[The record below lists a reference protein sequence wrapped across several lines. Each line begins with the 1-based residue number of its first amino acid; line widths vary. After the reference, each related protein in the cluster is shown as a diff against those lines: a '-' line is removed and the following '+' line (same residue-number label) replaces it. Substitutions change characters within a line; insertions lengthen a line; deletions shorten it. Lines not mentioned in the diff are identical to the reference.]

1 MLDLTVVSVES
12 LLNTVHTCSSRRA
25 SGNCNIYKPKG
36 KKKNN
41 SNNNYSNFSDSEKSR
56 KEKKKKLRES
66 FLVENIFFSFRP
78 GLKESEYQMFL
89 HFEAQFPF

>member
-1 MLDLTVVSVES
+1 MPVGIVIFTS
-12 LLNTVHTCSSRRA
+12 L
-25 SGNCNIYKPKG
+25 KE
-36 KKKNN
+36 KKNN
-41 SNNNYSNFSDSEKSR
+41 GNNNYSNFSDSEKSR